1 MKTITTNRLTSTYL
15 SRVERFNYGA
25 TALSIVI
32 IVLSIFWMLFS
43 IGSSPDTTLFAKII
57 HPTAIILSAFWAFQT
72 AWRARY
78 GAVRLEPRYQLAWL
92 LIGLGLIIQM
102 AKGFYYGY
110 LIWQG
115 HDYAYLMFQSQ
126 NAFQSGTI
134 IFALLYYPCIFLG
147 LIIMPSTV
155 RFRARTVLD
164 ALITTLCIFGILWFF
179 MIGPAYFLQSG
190 QPQGSF
196 GFLGLFV
203 SLTYPCADFFIMLA
217 IILLIYRETEQI
229 LRFSLFLLGLSSVA
243 LVWADSAL
251 AYISI
256 STGKYQF
263 GNPFIDPFWGM
274 SILLIGL
281 AGIQQYTALTRKA
294 YHEQTNP
301 LKVSVQAREPI
312 LKRYTLPGW
321 NMFRPVQGLII
332 YLPLIVL
339 LCLAIFG
346 EVEKDSR
353 LTDILSVLTAF
364 IGGLIATRSFLATRE
379 NEQLLHE
386 REQQHKEAERLQ
398 HIATYLTA
406 APTMERLR
414 ERIVTMATD
423 ELGLDAAMLL
433 LVEEHNRSFLSL
445 PHFFVNATTT
455 STDITQWNLQG
466 DNLLSRILMEG
477 KRAEVRWTDNMTD
490 VPDEICAWSQEQH
503 IAAMMFFPIIYHE
516 KKLGSIGVTRRNSSY
531 LGPHEIAIITTY
543 AEQVAAIVEHGFVYR
558 DAQEREIFSRAM
570 ANISA
575 RLNSA
580 VVEPA
585 EISQLICRE
594 GAYALEA
601 DYVILYIANEEG
613 NLTPLAAYIEKKPA
627 LDVEEWPIFHI
638 SEYQALV
645 HQLHEPLLI
654 EVMRRPSAITNL
666 PLTSISQEMHLQISD
681 PGLPRD
687 LGHRAHPLRMKMT
700 RLAIPTAIFA
710 PLIAGGKPVGM
721 LVIARWQPSEEHDKR
736 PLDLSDLPE
745 VEEFVKQAGVAFNNA
760 RLYQHLRAA
769 HQRLQDLD
777 KLKDQFMITASHELR
792 TPLTAVQG
800 YIELIAQYDE
810 HLPHD
815 QRREFLLKARRGCEE
830 LVLLLGNV
838 MDASQLDMDGEN
850 NTSLTKRVSVQE
862 IVESVIVLIEPQVQ
876 QEKREVCVQIPS
888 YLSVHADPVR
898 LRQVLM
904 NVSVNALKY
913 SPPGAP
919 ITFSAHIPL
928 DNELYVIIS
937 IADKG
942 KGVPLEDQANLFQR
956 FFRLESDLNS
966 PIRGSGLGL
975 YISRRLIEAMNGKIW
990 IESKGIPGEGSTF
1003 HIQLPCAH

>member
-1 MKTITTNRLTSTYL
+1 MLLT
-15 SRVERFNYGA
+15 
-25 TALSIVI
+25 
-32 IVLSIFWMLFS
+32 
-43 IGSSPDTTLFAKII
+43 IGSSTNTTLFAKII
-57 HPTAIILSAFWAFQT
+57 HPTAIIFSSFLAFQT

-102 AKGFYYGY
+102 AKGIYYAY
-110 LIWQG
+110 LILQG
-115 HDYAYLMFQSQ
+115 HDYAYLMFQGQS
-126 NAFQSGTI
+126 AFQSGTI
-134 IFALLYYPCIFLG
+134 VFALLYYPCILLG

-155 RFRARTVLD
+155 RFRARMALD

-179 MIGPAYFLQSG
+179 LIGPAFLLQSG
-190 QPQGSF
+190 RPQGDF
-196 GFLGLFV
+196 GFLGLLV
-203 SLTYPCADFFIMLA
+203 SLTYPCADLFIMLA
-217 IILLIYRETEQI
+217 IFLLIQRETEHI
-229 LRFSLFLLGLSSVA
+229 LRFSLFLLGLSSIA
-243 LVWADSAL
+243 LVWGDSAL
-251 AYISI
+251 TYQSI
-256 STGKYQF
+256 FTGKYQF
-263 GNPFIDPFWGM
+263 GNPYIDPFWIL

-281 AGIQQYTALTRKA
+281 AGIQQYTALTRRA
-294 YHEQTNP
+294 YNEQANP

-312 LKRYTLPGW
+312 LRRYTLPART
-321 NMFRPVQGLII
+321 MFRPLQGVLI
-332 YLPLIVL
+332 YLPLIGL
-339 LCLAIFG
+339 LSLAIFG
-346 EVEKDSR
+346 EAVQDSR
-353 LTDILSVLTAF
+353 ITDILAVLTAF
-364 IGGLIATRSFLATRE
+364 IGGLIAIRSFFSSHE
-379 NEQLLHE
+379 NELLLHE
-386 REQQHKEAERLQ
+386 REQHHKEAERLQ

-406 APTMERLR
+406 APTMGRLR

-423 ELGLDAAMLL
+423 ELGFDAAMVL
-433 LVEEHNRSFLSL
+433 LVEEHNRSFLSR

-477 KRAEVRWTDNMTD
+477 KRAEVRWTDNMAE
-490 VPDEICAWSQEQH
+490 VPDDICDWCREQH
-503 IAAMMFFPIIYHE
+503 ISTMIFFPLLYHE
-516 KKLGSIGVTRRNSSY
+516 KKLGSIGVTRHSSPS
-531 LGPHEIAIITTY
+531 LGPHELTIITTY

-558 DAQEREIFSRAM
+558 DAREHEIFSRAM

-613 NLTPLAAYIEKKPA
+613 NLMPLAAYIEKKPA
-627 LDVEEWPIFHI
+627 LDAEEWPIFHI

-645 HQLHEPLLI
+645 HQSHEPLLI
-654 EVMRRPSAITNL
+654 EVMRRPSSITNL
-666 PLTSISQEMHLQISD
+666 PPTSISQEMHLQISD

-721 LVIARWQPSEEHDKR
+721 LVIARSQPLETHDKR
-736 PLDLSDLPE
+736 VLDLSDLPE

-810 HLPHD
+810 HLPYD
-815 QRREFLLKARRGCEE
+815 QRREFLLKAKRGCEE

-838 MDASQLDMDGEN
+838 MDASQLDIEGEN
-850 NTSLTKRVSVQE
+850 NTSLTKRVLVQE

-888 YLSVHADPVR
+888 HLSVHADPVR

-913 SPPGAP
+913 SLPGTP

-937 IADKG
+937 ITDKG

-990 IESKGIPGEGSTF
+990 IESTGIPGEGSTF

>member
-15 SRVERFNYGA
+15 SRLERSNYWA
-25 TALSIVI
+25 IAIAAIIIILSGI
-32 IVLSIFWMLFS
+32 WMIFS
-43 IGSSPDTTLFAKII
+43 IGSSSDTSLFAKIV
-57 HPTAIILSAFWAFQT
+57 HPATILLGALWAFQT
-72 AWRARY
+72 AYRARY

-92 LIGLGLIIQM
+92 MIGVSLLIEM
-102 AKGFYYGY
+102 AKGFYYAY
-110 LIWQG
+110 LILQG
-115 HDYAYLMFQSQ
+115 YNVFR
-126 NAFQSGTI
+126 SGAI
-134 IFALLYYPCIFLG
+134 IFALLYYPCLFFG

-155 RFRARTVLD
+155 RFRARMALD
-164 ALITTLCIFGILWFF
+164 SLITALCIFGMLWFF
-179 MIGPAYFLQSG
+179 LIGPAYLLPTG
-190 QPQGSF
+190 HP
-196 GFLGLFV
+196 
-203 SLTYPCADFFIMLA
+203 LA
-217 IILLIYRETEQI
+217 IHNSLQLLVTLAYPGGDLFIILAIFLLIQRETESI
-229 LRFSLFLLGLSSVA
+229 LRFSLLLLGLSSIS
-243 LVWADSAL
+243 LIWADSAL
-251 AYISI
+251 TYQFVL
-256 STGKYQF
+256 TGRYQF
-263 GNPFIDPFWGM
+263 GNPYIEPFWLI
-274 SILLIGL
+274 SILLLGL
-281 AGIQQYTALTRKA
+281 AGLQQYIALVRKA
-294 YHEQTNP
+294 YNEQTNP
-301 LKVSVQAREPI
+301 LKVSVQTREPI
-312 LKRYTLPGW
+312 LKDHTLPARTV
-321 NMFRPVQGLII
+321 FRPLQGVLI

-339 LCLAIFG
+339 LSLAIFG
-346 EVEKDSR
+346 EAVQDSR
-353 LTDILSVLTAF
+353 ITDILSILTAF
-364 IGGLIATRSFLATRE
+364 IGGLIAIRSFLATRE
-379 NEQLLHE
+379 NELLLHE

-398 HIATYLTA
+398 HIATYLTE
-406 APTMERLR
+406 APAMERLR

-423 ELGLDAAMLL
+423 ELGCDAAMLL

-455 STDITQWNLQG
+455 STDISQWNLQG
-466 DNLLSRILMEG
+466 DSLLSRILMEG
-477 KRAEVRWTDNMTD
+477 KRAEVHWTDSMAE
-490 VPDEICAWSQEQH
+490 VPDEICDWSIAQH
-503 IAAMMFFPIIYHE
+503 ISTMVFFPLIYHD
-516 KKLGSIGVTRRNSSY
+516 KKLGSIGVAHRKIPY
-531 LGPHEIAIITTY
+531 LGPHELSIITTY
-543 AEQVAAIVEHGFVYR
+543 AEQVAAIVEHAFVYQDAR
-558 DAQEREIFSRAM
+558 DREIFSLAM

-601 DYVILYIANEEG
+601 NYVILYFANEEG
-613 NLTPLAAYIEKKPA
+613 DLMPLAAYIEKKPVF
-627 LDVEEWPIFHI
+627 DVEEWPIFHI

-645 HQLHEPLLI
+645 HQLQEPLLI
-654 EVMRRPSAITNL
+654 EVMRRPSTTADL

-687 LGHRAHPLRMKMT
+687 LGHRAHPIRMKMA

-710 PLIAGGKPVGM
+710 PLIAGGKPIGM
-721 LVIARWQPSEEHDKR
+721 LVIARSQPSETQDKR
-736 PLDLSDLPE
+736 VFDLSDLPQ

-760 RLYQHLRAA
+760 QLYQHLRAA
-769 HQRLQDLD
+769 HQRLQELD

-838 MDASQLDMDGEN
+838 MDASQLDMEGEN

-876 QEKREVCVQIPS
+876 QERREVRVQIPS
-888 YLSVHADPVR
+888 YLAVHADPVR

-913 SPPGAP
+913 STPGTP
-919 ITFSAHIPL
+919 IRFSAQTPL
-928 DNELYVIIS
+928 DNDLYVVIS
-937 IADKG
+937 ISDRG
-942 KGVPLEDQANLFQR
+942 KGIPLEDQAHLFQR

-975 YISRRLIEAMNGKIW
+975 YISRRLVEAMKGKIW